1 MTASTLIGPV
11 FNNHAYEVAGEKAR
25 KKCHIHPNNSTND
38 EEGKV
43 QIHFDFNV
51 T

>member
-11 FNNHAYEVAGEKAR
+11 FNNHAYEVAGGKAR

-38 EEGKV
+38 EKGKV